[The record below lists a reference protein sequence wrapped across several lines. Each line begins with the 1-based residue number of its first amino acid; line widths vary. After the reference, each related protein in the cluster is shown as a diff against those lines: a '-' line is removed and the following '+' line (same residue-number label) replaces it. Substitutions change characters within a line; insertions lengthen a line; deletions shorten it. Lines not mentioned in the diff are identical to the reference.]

1 VTLGKAMADLGHG
14 DGRERWRRRSM
25 QLPAHENLGIEAAI
39 ARLRAA
45 APHAKTERMVAPRK
59 RMSARQRR
67 ELEHKAAIHT
77 DTRWYNVHKKVA
89 PVFFDEKAQ
98 TVAKRLF
105 NMLDADG
112 GGEIDSGEFS
122 DALHFCGATPIEQDV
137 KELVRLGDQDD
148 NGTIDLDEFIS
159 MMCNPN
165 TLASMESGA
174 LSKSIPP
181 LSLWM
186 LTYNRRKD
194 MEGTTV
200 PMLRKWMREEAAELL
215 AKRRSDSKQGQRAK
229 RSVAIAADSAGG
241 GADRAPRAARD
252 FSEELDRLIDGT
264 SLDTLQLLGHRDSRA
279 EAPLG
284 TSAEHAGLLARIQR
298 GASSTPSAPRASS
311 AAPRSRNAMEGRT
324 VLHDRRA
331 RVQRK
336 VVRLR
341 AKQQTALTQSPVKP
355 SSVAAQSQFLEE
367 YCGTYGAASRRTLY
381 DARAE
386 TAKQLSTLGMRNQNA
401 WCASPFVG
409 KKGKDEVLWGGSPT
423 KSKRL

>member
-1 VTLGKAMADLGHG
+1 MADLGHG

-200 PMLRKWMREEAAELL
+200 PMLRKWMGFENFDPRTEVLHCVKPRTGCNDAPRCFSMKLGESIRGECGMVQCTVDNELL
-215 AKRRSDSKQGQRAK
+215 FFSSKK
-229 RSVAIAADSAGG
+229 
-241 GADRAPRAARD
+241 
-252 FSEELDRLIDGT
+252 
-264 SLDTLQLLGHRDSRA
+264 
-279 EAPLG
+279 
-284 TSAEHAGLLARIQR
+284 
-298 GASSTPSAPRASS
+298 AS
-311 AAPRSRNAMEGRT
+311 
-324 VLHDRRA
+324 
-331 RVQRK
+331 
-336 VVRLR
+336 
-341 AKQQTALTQSPVKP
+341 
-355 SSVAAQSQFLEE
+355 
-367 YCGTYGAASRRTLY
+367 Y
-381 DARAE
+381 
-386 TAKQLSTLGMRNQNA
+386 
-401 WCASPFVG
+401 
-409 KKGKDEVLWGGSPT
+409 
-423 KSKRL
+423 